1 MRMIFTILSIAILG
15 RAEQTDHTPPPP
27 GAALPP
33 SGSTMQDGMQTIVV
47 KPIGNQMR
55 FATTEIV
62 VKAGTKVRIIMD
74 NIATMENMVHNVA
87 ILKPGASINDV
98 GMAALT
104 AGAEKDYIPDHEDLL
119 FSTPQALPGEK
130 TEITFT
136 APPAGEYPFVCTYPG
151 HWTLM
156 KGIMKSVN

>member
-1 MRMIFTILSIAILG
+1 MRMILLIICVGFLG
-15 RAEQTDHTPPPP
+15 CVEQNDHTPPPA
-27 GAALPP
+27 GAAPP
-33 SGSTMQDGMQTIVV
+33 TSGSTMQDGVQTIVI

-104 AGAEKDYIPDHEDLL
+104 AGAEKDYIPEHEDLL
-119 FSTPQALPGEK
+119 FSTPQARPGEK